1 MRERQHIKDL
11 KIGSFF
17 FSFWLQ
23 FIKLKAMGVE
33 EMLLP
38 LDLVKWPNGLR
49 GFKPIFL
56 SALKKCQN
64 ETLPIWPLQ
73 VQDFFIPL

>member
-1 MRERQHIKDL
+1 MRERKRLHIKSL

-17 FSFWLQ
+17 FFWLQ

-33 EMLLP
+33 EMLP

-49 GFKPIFL
+49 SFKPIFL